1 MITISSSA
9 SLAAVQSALLGVARH
24 VTVLAAPAAAK
35 ADIDVWGPLPEGHA
49 VMAALKAQ
57 FDPDNVLNPGR
68 FAGRL

>member
-1 MITISSSA
+1 MA
-9 SLAAVQSALLGVARH
+9 LPRMRRSLAASLMVK
-24 VTVLAAPAAAK
+24 APAAAK

-49 VMAALKAQ
+49 VMASLKAQ